1 MYGSDFLPV
10 LSLAKPEKIP
20 RRHML
25 YGWVVRIDEAYG
37 RDVRVSPHLAAGVLG
52 ATAVARSASRL
63 LAAAVRAPARPGP
76 APRWKDL
83 RKGPEFQVTQVWLT
97 DADGAIVPVEMHG
110 HVSQGAL
117 VLRDRV
123 RVAVRR
129 QRDPYQPPRVTAIE
143 NLSTGRTLRPR
154 GANVWSHLGPALI
167 LQALVGLSLLT
178 VLLVVLL
185 GARG

>member
-10 LSLAKPEKIP
+10 LSNAKPERIP

-25 YGWVVRIDEAYG
+25 YGWIVRIDEAYG
-37 RDVRVSPHLAAGVLG
+37 RDVRVSPQLAAAVLG

-63 LAAAVRAPARPGP
+63 LATLVRAPAKAGP
-76 APRWKDL
+76 ARGWKDL
-83 RKGPEFQVTQVWLT
+83 RKGPEFQVIQVWLT
-97 DADGAIVPVEMHG
+97 DADGGYVPVEIHG
-110 HVSQGAL
+110 HLSQGAL

-129 QRDPYQPPRVTAIE
+129 QRDPYQPPRVVAIE
-143 NLSTGRTLRPR
+143 NLSTGRTLKPR

-167 LQALVGLSLLT
+167 LQALVGLALLT
-178 VLLVVLL
+178 VLLTVLF

>member
-10 LSLAKPEKIP
+10 LSDTKPEPIP

-37 RDVRVSPHLAAGVLG
+37 RDVRVSPHLVAGVVG
-52 ATAVARSASRL
+52 ATAVARTASRL
-63 LAAAVRAPARPGP
+63 LAAVVRAPVKRGP
-76 APRWKDL
+76 VRKWKDL

-97 DADGAIVPVEMHG
+97 DADGIIEPFEIHG

-117 VLRDRV
+117 VPRDRV

-129 QRDPYQPPRVTAIE
+129 QRDPYQPPRAVEIE

-154 GANVWSHLGPALI
+154 GATVWSHFGPSLI
-167 LQALVGLSLLT
+167 IQALVGLALLA
-178 VLLVVLL
+178 VVLVGIV
-185 GARG
+185 GAHR